1 MIMAKRF
8 YSSISVAML
17 IGLLL
22 ATLTSCGG
30 KDPKEVAEEAVKAEL
45 NGDLEQFYNLLSQED
60 KDAMTLENFKSF
72 YTIPDELTDAIE
84 LIPEVKESIKVDKF
98 TSSVNGETATVT
110 YFIYLPDLEK
120 IGNLSLEDAKTILS
134 MKSHRLKDLPEEIQD
149 KIKESVKK
157 DGVPTRSYDRSLN
170 LKREGDEWKVFLDL
184 ANQVNSRR
192 VKSVYVQN
200 N

>member
-1 MIMAKRF
+1 MIMVKRF

-17 IGLLL
+17 MGLLL

-30 KDPKEVAEEAVKAEL
+30 KDPKEVAEEAVNAEL
-45 NGDLEQFYNLLSQED
+45 KGDLETLYGLLSQED

-72 YTIPDELTDAIE
+72 YTIPDELSDAIE
-84 LIPEVKESIKVDKF
+84 LLPEVKESIKVDKF

-120 IGNLSLEDAKTILS
+120 IGSLSLEDAKQILS
-134 MKSHRLKDLPEEIQD
+134 MKSHRLKDLPEDIQN
-149 KIKESVKK
+149 KIKESVQK
-157 DGVPTRSYDRSLN
+157 DGVPTRSYDRSMN
-170 LKREGDEWKVFLDL
+170 LKREGDEWRVFMDL
-184 ANQVNSRR
+184 ANQVNARM

>member
-1 MIMAKRF
+1 MAKRF

-22 ATLTSCGG
+22 ATLTSCGE

-45 NGDLEQFYNLLSQED
+45 NGDLEQFYDLLTQED
-60 KDAMTLENFKSF
+60 KDAMTLENFKHF
-72 YTIPDELTDAIE
+72 YTIPDELADAIE

-134 MKSHRLKDLPEEIQD
+134 MKSHRLKDLPEEIQN

-157 DGVPTRSYDRSLN
+157 DGVPTRSYDRSLK
-170 LKREGDEWKVFLDL
+170 LKREGDEWRVFLDL
-184 ANQVNSRR
+184 ANQVNSRM

>member
-1 MIMAKRF
+1 MVKRF

-17 IGLLL
+17 MGLLL

-30 KDPKEVAEEAVKAEL
+30 KGPKEVAEEAVNAEL
-45 NGDLEQFYNLLSQED
+45 KGELETLYGLLSQED

-72 YTIPDELTDAIE
+72 YTIPDELSDAME
-84 LIPEVKESIKVDKF
+84 LLPEVKESIKVDKF

-120 IGNLSLEDAKTILS
+120 IGNLSLEDAKQILS
-134 MKSHRLKDLPEEIQD
+134 MKSHRLKDLPEDIQN
-149 KIKESVKK
+149 KIKESVQK
-157 DGVPTRSYDRSLN
+157 DGVPTRSYDRSMK
-170 LKREGDEWKVFLDL
+170 LKREGDEWRVFMDL
-184 ANQVNSRR
+184 ANQVNARM

>member
-1 MIMAKRF
+1 MIMVKRF

-17 IGLLL
+17 MGLLL

-30 KDPKEVAEEAVKAEL
+30 KDPKEVAEEAVNAEL
-45 NGDLEQFYNLLSQED
+45 KGDLETLYGLLSQED

-72 YTIPDELTDAIE
+72 YTIPDELSDAIE
-84 LIPEVKESIKVDKF
+84 LLPEVKESIKVDKF

-120 IGNLSLEDAKTILS
+120 IGSLSLEDAKQILS
-134 MKSHRLKDLPEEIQD
+134 MKSHRLKDLPEDIQN
-149 KIKESVKK
+149 KIKESVQK
-157 DGVPTRSYDRSLN
+157 DGVPTRSYDRSMK
-170 LKREGDEWKVFLDL
+170 LKREGDEWRVFMDL
-184 ANQVNSRR
+184 ANQVNARM

>member
-1 MIMAKRF
+1 MVKRF

-17 IGLLL
+17 MGLLL

-30 KDPKEVAEEAVKAEL
+30 KDPKEVAEEAVNAEL
-45 NGDLEQFYNLLSQED
+45 KGDLETLYGLLSQED

-72 YTIPDELTDAIE
+72 YTIPDELSDAIE
-84 LIPEVKESIKVDKF
+84 LLPEVKESIKVDKF

-120 IGNLSLEDAKTILS
+120 IGSLSLEDAKQILS
-134 MKSHRLKDLPEEIQD
+134 MKSHRLKDLPEDIQN
-149 KIKESVKK
+149 KIKESVQK
-157 DGVPTRSYDRSLN
+157 DGVPTRSYDRSMN
-170 LKREGDEWKVFLDL
+170 LKREGDEWRVFMDL
-184 ANQVNSRR
+184 ANQVNARM

>member
-1 MIMAKRF
+1 MVKRF

-17 IGLLL
+17 MGLLL

-30 KDPKEVAEEAVKAEL
+30 KDPKEVAEEAVNAEL
-45 NGDLEQFYNLLSQED
+45 KGELEILYGLLSQED
-60 KDAMTLENFKSF
+60 KDAMTFENFKSF
-72 YTIPDELTDAIE
+72 YTIPDELSDAME
-84 LIPEVKESIKVDKF
+84 LLPEVKESIKVDKF

-120 IGNLSLEDAKTILS
+120 IGNLSLEDAKQILS
-134 MKSHRLKDLPEEIQD
+134 MKSHRLKDLPEDIQN
-149 KIKESVKK
+149 KIKESVQK
-157 DGVPTRSYDRSLN
+157 DGVPTRSFDRSMK
-170 LKREGDEWKVFLDL
+170 LKREGDEWRVFMDL
-184 ANQVNSRR
+184 ANQVNARM